1 MALAITFWILAVVGI
16 LSALGVVLLRN
27 VFRAALSLILC
38 FLSVAGIYIT
48 LQADFLAAVQI
59 LIYIGAI
66 SILIILA
73 IMLTRDVVHGS
84 PANRL
89 QVPALIVGILF
100 FIAVIWATVNT
111 QWPISTAS
119 PQAPTTAGI
128 GEKLFGANG
137 FILPVELVPV
147 LLLAAIVGAIVLV
160 REK

>member
-1 MALAITFWILAVVGI
+1 MALAITFWILAVVSI

-27 VFRAALSLILC
+27 VFRSALCLVLC

-73 IMLTRDVVHGS
+73 IMLTRDLPQGS

-89 QVPALIVGILF
+89 RVPALIVGILF
-100 FIAVIWATVNT
+100 FIAVVWATANT
-111 QWPISTAS
+111 QWSISSTP

-128 GEKLFGANG
+128 GEKFFGAGG
-137 FILPVELVPV
+137 FILPLELVSI
-147 LLLAAIVGAIVLV
+147 LLVAAIVGAMVLV